1 MSFLY
6 IKCLY
11 FKEICISEKQLNC
24 VRHLRIESLSCLSK
38 CEGVDII
45 GYTENDV
52 DSDWNKI
59 VLKEWGYDS
68 NLKTTRDL
76 AILSEQYN
84 KFKQVYE
91 FPMTYKGNF
100 FFIKINFT
108 NVFQIISMP
117 LNFTM

>member
-1 MSFLY
+1 M
-6 IKCLY
+6 
-11 FKEICISEKQLNC
+11 
-24 VRHLRIESLSCLSK
+24 SK

-68 NLKTTRDL
+68 NPKTTRDL